1 MTSNVAMNSILFTG
15 IKNNY
20 GYETK
25 FMIYLDP
32 LKKEPY
38 ITDYYYDKKRLDAY
52 VNPIDTQ
59 IIIAEVIYNY
69 HFKIEGNEILLI
81 AVEKSNMI
89 DNIINYVFCRGK
101 TNFLLG
107 TNKMEV

>member
-1 MTSNVAMNSILFTG
+1 MTSNVATNSILFTG

-25 FMIYLDP
+25 FMIYIDP
-32 LKKEPY
+32 LKKESY
-38 ITDYYYDKKRLDAY
+38 ITDYYYDKKRLDAH
-52 VNPIDTQ
+52 VNPRDAQ

-69 HFKIEGNEILLI
+69 HFKIEGTEILLI
-81 AVEKSNMI
+81 AVEKSSVL
-89 DNIINYVFCRGK
+89 DNIINYIFCRGK
-101 TNFLLG
+101 NNFLLG